1 MLPSLLL
8 LSTITLASI
17 DTDCR
22 DLKSVAKEVIEDGQA
37 SGILVKSVQW
47 SWLLVSAAQFPLI
60 LSVCVCMLKS
70 NVS

>member
-1 MLPSLLL
+1 MPSLLL
-8 LSTITLASI
+8 LCTMTLASI
-17 DTDCR
+17 DTDFR

-60 LSVCVCMLKS
+60 LSVCVYMLKS